1 MTDRKSV
8 RGKFP
13 DDSRD
18 QVLKRGRIVKM
29 EPIKPIPE
37 TLQLEMFKTNDPRQ
51 MEHDC
56 STNFFGV
63 YLRKG
68 WGPAFK
74 DLSPMQHSRK
84 RDQDKWDA
92 RIIVTKSKGE

>member
-1 MTDRKSV
+1 MKKTV

-13 DDSRD
+13 DDERD
-18 QVLKRGRIVKM
+18 QVLTKGRIVKM
-29 EPIKPIPE
+29 EPIKPIPTVWQKE
-37 TLQLEMFKTNDPRQ
+37 LFKTNDPRM

-74 DLSPMQHSRK
+74 DLGPMDRQDE
-84 RDQDKWDA
+84 RDRWDA
-92 RIIVTKSKGE
+92 RIIVTNEERKKK